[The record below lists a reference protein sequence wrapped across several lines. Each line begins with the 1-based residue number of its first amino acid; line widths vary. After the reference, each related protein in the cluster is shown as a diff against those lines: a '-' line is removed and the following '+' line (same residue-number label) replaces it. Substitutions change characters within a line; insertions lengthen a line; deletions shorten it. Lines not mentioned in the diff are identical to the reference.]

1 MGFISLRE
9 KLGERLPNLYKTLT
23 NNLSAANMDYYE
35 INRLLLDI
43 INHIAT
49 IDGEIK
55 KLEIGENIDKINR
68 QYK

>member
-1 MGFISLRE
+1 MEFITLRE

-23 NNLSAANMDYYE
+23 DNLRVSNMDYYE
-35 INRLLLDI
+35 TNRLLLDI

-55 KLEIGENIDKINR
+55 KLERVENIGKINR
-68 QYK
+68 QYE